1 MTVRINKSAFN
12 IREKLSELERPIG
25 LKGSE
30 LMRAETAQE
39 ARDFVSAGRRNLII
53 NGAMQVAQRAT
64 SVSSV
69 TSNGIRTADRF
80 FMAIN
85 TLGTWT
91 IDQST
96 DSPNGFSNSLKL
108 TCTTADASPAANDY
122 IFIRQN
128 IEAQNLQSL
137 GYGTADAKTM
147 TLSFW
152 VKSNKTGSASVDS
165 RQLDNS
171 NKLWSA
177 TYSISSADTWEYKTL
192 TIPGDTAGVIDNNND
207 TGLYIDWWLN
217 TGSTYIGG
225 TAATTWSTNAE
236 NRRNPSNLGVGGATS
251 DYFAITGVQL
261 EVGKNA
267 TEFEHRSYGE
277 ELALCQRYYYR
288 VYGGRYEWRSS
299 DYNTYRNGSL
309 GSGSH
314 PVTMRQA
321 PTMGHNLTGNST
333 NTNPSNAASPV
344 GAWSWYS
351 WATGWGTSSS
361 INSGTIANWGLDPT
375 TNGWAGGIYYF
386 SPSNYEHVT
395 HMQISSQSYFEANA
409 EL

>member
-1 MTVRINKSAFN
+1 MTVRVNKSSFN

-30 LMRAETAQE
+30 LMRSETAQD
-39 ARDFVSAGRRNLII
+39 ARDLVSAGRKNLVI
-53 NGAMQVAQRAT
+53 NGAMQVAQRGT

-69 TSNGIRTADRF
+69 TSNGYRTVDRF
-80 FMAIN
+80 TILIN
-85 TLGTWT
+85 TLGAWT
-91 IDQST
+91 VDQST

-122 IFIRQN
+122 VFIRQN

-171 NKLWSA
+171 VKLWSA
-177 TYSISSADTWEYKTL
+177 TYSISAADTWEYKTL

-277 ELALCQRYYYR
+277 ELALCQRYYFKSTGYYQAGYSYAGNSSIDGMR
-288 VYGGRYEWRSS
+288 VSYVW
-299 DYNTYRNGSL
+299 
-309 GSGSH
+309 
-314 PVTMRQA
+314 PVTMRA
-321 PTMGHNLTGNST
+321 NPIATITGGT
-333 NTNPSNAASPV
+333 DGGSNATISFLTDNEYHGIINLISTDNTLSV
-344 GAWSWYS
+344 WWQGA
-351 WATGWGTSSS
+351 
-361 INSGTIANWGLDPT
+361 TIVAD
-375 TNGWAGGIYYF
+375 
-386 SPSNYEHVT
+386 
-395 HMQISSQSYFEANA
+395 A
-409 EL
+409 EI

>member
-1 MTVRINKSAFN
+1 MSTIRVNNLQNTSTTDGGISINASGHVTVDGVAMPSSGP
-12 IREKLSELERPIG
+12 LSN
-25 LKGSE
+25 
-30 LMRAETAQE
+30 
-39 ARDFVSAGRRNLII
+39 RNLII
-53 NGAMQVAQRAT
+53 NGAMQVAQRGT
-64 SVSSV
+64 QV
-69 TSNGIRTADRF
+69 TGITNSGYRTVDRF
-80 FMAIN
+80 TIPIN
-85 TLGTWT
+85 ALGTWT

-96 DSPNGFSNSLKL
+96 DSPNGFSNSLKF
-108 TCTTADASPAANDY
+108 TCTTADASPATSDY

-171 NKLWSA
+171 NKLWSD
-177 TYSISSADTWEYKTL
+177 TYSISAADTWEYKTL

-225 TAATTWSTNAE
+225 TAATTWSTSAE

-261 EVGKNA
+261 EVGSVA
-267 TEFEHRSYGE
+267 TPFEHRSYGD
-277 ELALCQRYYYR
+277 ELARCQRYYWRTSANANSYMATTTD
-288 VYGGRYEWRSS
+288 GRPRLA
-299 DYNTYRNGSL
+299 TSL
-309 GSGSH
+309 
-314 PVTMRQA
+314 PVEMRIA
-321 PTMGHNLTGNST
+321 PTAVATSWDLYTTTTFMTGYHTST
-333 NTNPSNAASPV
+333 S
-344 GAWSWYS
+344 
-351 WATGWGTSSS
+351 
-361 INSGTIANWGLDPT
+361 DT
-375 TNGWAGGIYYF
+375 TLPAITC
-386 SPSNYEHVT
+386 S
-395 HMQISSQSYFEANA
+395 A